1 FDESLALIIGDLS
14 PSSASAHMNY
24 LIKLLKSNFLNVAA
38 AGSMTD
44 PCCLSEEGVFY
55 AFRGVCQ
62 PLFSAGEASDLI
74 NLLQSSN
81 FLTNK
86 RFFNLITAGNA
97 GRPRQRMRTLR
108 IQCRVGKG

>member
-1 FDESLALIIGDLS
+1 MGDLS

-24 LIKLLKSNFLNVAA
+24 LIKLLKSCFAVPARRPE
-38 AGSMTD
+38 

-55 AFRGVCQ
+55 VFRGVCQ
-62 PLFSAGEASDLI
+62 PLFSAGEASDLT
-74 NLLQSSN
+74 NLPQNSN

-108 IQCRVGKG
+108 IRCRVGKRVL